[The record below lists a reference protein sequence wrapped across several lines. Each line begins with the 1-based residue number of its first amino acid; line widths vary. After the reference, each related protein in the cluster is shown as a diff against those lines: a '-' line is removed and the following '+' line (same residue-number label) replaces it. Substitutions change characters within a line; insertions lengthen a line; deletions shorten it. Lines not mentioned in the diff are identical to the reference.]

1 MITWDSTKSQNKTRK
16 RFKRML
22 ISVIIR
28 QSKNMHN
35 SYIMIRKNL
44 FKATT
49 NNNRNNRAQHLRH
62 LSYLSYQLT
71 YNILR
76 FMDAEN
82 LDDRVRVKQLFPVFC
97 HLRSEYAGKEISNQ
111 SDEPAM
117 NQLSFCLM
125 VPNTTPSC
133 PHPKKTTAERET
145 ECVNLVCVF

>member
-35 SYIMIRKNL
+35 CYIMIRKNI

-49 NNNRNNRAQHLRH
+49 NNSRNNRAQHLRH

-82 LDDRVRVKQLFPVFC
+82 LDDRVRVKQLFLVFC

-111 SDEPAM
+111 SDEPAIILFDGS
-117 NQLSFCLM
+117 QHHPLL
-125 VPNTTPSC
+125 PPS
-133 PHPKKTTAERET
+133 KKKTAERER
-145 ECVNLVCVF
+145 ECVNFVCVF